1 MLNLAMAGDRL
12 RVGGN
17 KLNEV
22 ARNVVDEIVIVC
34 NCLCFTRKYT
44 SNIGAS
50 VCSDEELGVPFK
62 FLGLN

>member
-1 MLNLAMAGDRL
+1 MLSLAKAGDRL

-22 ARNVVDEIVIVC
+22 ARNVLDEMVITC

-44 SNIGAS
+44 GSIGAS
-50 VCSDEELGVPFK
+50 V
-62 FLGLN
+62 